1 MAGYHLPRP
10 LHRVRRPMAIL
21 PNEYRLAPT
30 LLQRIMTRRVLARVG
45 YAGLVC
51 LTAYSAIVAKES
63 RVDIPLIQ
71 LSVEPLTPES
81 LAAARAIEHFNIV
94 ASRSSTDAASE
105 PLAFGPPLTPDQPVL
120 VPHGPELVSIASPSL
135 ITPRTRWFA
144 GRAVRPVKT
153 IEFLVTAY
161 SPDAASCGDSADG
174 ITATLH
180 SVETNAFRLVAADPK
195 VLPYGSMIS
204 IPGYADNQIVPVLD
218 CGGKIKGNRLD
229 LLFPTHEQAIAWGV
243 KRLTVTIWEP
253 LDGQGLTNPR
263 TVR

>member
-1 MAGYHLPRP
+1 MS
-10 LHRVRRPMAIL
+10 IL
-21 PNEYRLAPT
+21 PNEYRFAPT
-30 LLQRIMTRRVLARVG
+30 LLQRMLSRRSVLRIGYVG
-45 YAGLVC
+45 LLG
-51 LTAYSAIVAKES
+51 LTAYSAVVAKES
-63 RVDIPLIQ
+63 RTAIPLIQ
-71 LSVEPLTPES
+71 TNVEPMESDS
-81 LAAARAIEHFNIV
+81 LAAARAMEHFNANGAQATV
-94 ASRSSTDAASE
+94 ATSNDAGTAE
-105 PLAFGPPLTPDQPVL
+105 RFTFGPPLTRDEDVATHHGAEL
-120 VPHGPELVSIASPSL
+120 VPLNSPGL
-135 ITPRTRWFA
+135 ITARTRWFA

-204 IPGYADNQIVPVLD
+204 VPGYSDGEIVPVLD

-229 LLFPTHEQAIAWGV
+229 LLFPTHQDAINWGV
-243 KRLTVTIWEP
+243 RRLRVTIWEP

-263 TVR
+263 LVR

>member
-1 MAGYHLPRP
+1 
-10 LHRVRRPMAIL
+10 MAIL
-21 PNEYRLAPT
+21 PNEYLLAPT
-30 LLQRIMTRRVLARVG
+30 LLQRLMTRASLKRIG
-45 YAGLVC
+45 YISLIG

-63 RVDIPLIQ
+63 RLDLPLAQI
-71 LSVEPLTPES
+71 SVQPIDAES
-81 LAAARAIEHFNIV
+81 LAASRAVEHFNLS
-94 ASRSSTDAASE
+94 AARAHSTISTE
-105 PLAFGPPLTPDQPVL
+105 TIEFGPPISADQQVL
-120 VPHGPELVSIASPSL
+120 EHEGPALVSIASPGL

-153 IEFLVTAY
+153 LEFLVTAY

-180 SVETNAFRLVAADPK
+180 SVETNAFQLVAADPT

-204 IPGYADNQIVPVLD
+204 VPGYGNDQIVPVLD

-243 KRLTVTIWEP
+243 KRLTITIWEP
-253 LDGQGLTNPR
+253 IDGQPLTNPR
-263 TVR
+263 HVR